1 MANDTP
7 ARKRPRHADQP
18 TTDVEGVPNVTADDT
33 ATSPRAAAVA
43 KPAPVPNVATS
54 TSLLDRT
61 VSIANPVWAIVA
73 FLGLL
78 AAGLFRIV
86 QLDIYALTQREAV
99 WAYQSMA
106 IYVGRSMP
114 GAPDVPEVSP
124 LFMLLET
131 LSYFLFGVTDATARF
146 VPALFGFGIVLLVF
160 ALRPFLSRYVVLAMI
175 LMTGLS
181 PTLVFASRTVSPVI
195 EICFFSLLIV
205 VAVLRAGIATSSTRV
220 AIWSAFIGFGIAAL
234 LATGIEGVTA
244 FLSIAVGIG
253 VGALTDPREESPGAF
268 RKGVVAI
275 ASSAINGPVAG
286 SVFIASLVILFTRFF
301 SDLAGINGILTTFGN
316 WGRLMG
322 TQSSSTPTSIFFWSS
337 LLYEILAV
345 AFAIVA
351 ILVPRRMSSTGATSI
366 YPPAF
371 IAWFLTSLVLC
382 SLAQG
387 RDPEHAALVALPLV
401 LLGGFG
407 LGYTLERI
415 PWSKFLATSA
425 GLVPLALA
433 GIFVGL
439 ISSFTIVARANDVD
453 RQNDGAASTLV
464 QIVFILVLLIAPL
477 IYLVS
482 QEFVNAQR
490 TRYVG
495 WSALIVLA
503 IFLGLFTIRSTTM
516 LAISRA
522 DEGVELLAPRTPT
535 SGVEAMVDQTLRLSR
550 DVSINEM
557 NATDNTGS
565 NGITI
570 AIDPDAR
577 WPFAWYFRNFPNAS
591 ITTAAGWN
599 EADLVISTSS
609 EGMAEAG
616 YVVQTRNWLN
626 RVPPSYD
633 SLDAGNILSHL
644 FQAGD
649 WYPGIRYLLFR
660 ELPDVSEPGQ
670 VSFGYTYA
678 LSNQLN
684 PNFGPFDLFDDVGP
698 GSGLGQ
704 LNGPTDVAL
713 SADGETIFVLDSG
726 NLRVERYQRD
736 GTFIGV
742 WDGTTDSNAAFATQ
756 FSQGPGGIFESDTGV
771 TYVADT
777 WNHRVVF
784 LNENGEFA
792 SEIGQRGVATDTRN
806 SPDPNVS
813 PGLFYGPRGVTVYE
827 GEIFVTDTGNERVQ
841 VFTTD
846 GTFLRAF
853 GGYGQEPGKLIEP
866 VGITIG
872 PDGNVYVADSGNGR
886 ITIFSR
892 DGQFISNFDVPQWQN
907 QSERV
912 NYLEF
917 GPDGIL
923 YATSPSTSE
932 VLAIGNGQIAV
943 VASDTT
949 REEFERPMG
958 IAIDASGTLLVVDTG
973 RARVVEF
980 QPEVPDELFAPGA
993 ATPVATPESATPT
1006 QSPPS

>member
-1 MANDTP
+1 MANDHP
-7 ARKRPRHADQP
+7 ARERPRHADQP

-33 ATSPRAAAVA
+33 ATPPRVAVA
-43 KPAPVPNVATS
+43 KPAAAPSSFSP
-54 TSLLDRT
+54 TSLLERS
-61 VSIANPVWAIVA
+61 VSIANPGWAIVA
-73 FLGLL
+73 FVGL
-78 AAGLFRIV
+78 AAAALFRIV
-86 QLDIYALTQREAV
+86 QLDIYALTQREAA

-106 IYVGRSMP
+106 IYFGRSMP
-114 GAPDVPEVSP
+114 GAPAVPEVSP
-124 LFMLLET
+124 LFMLLEA

-146 VPALFGFGIVLLVF
+146 MPALFGFGIVLLVYS
-160 ALRPFLSRYVVLAMI
+160 LRPFLSRYVVLAMI

-195 EICFFSLLIV
+195 EICFFSMLTV
-205 VAVLRAGIATSSTRV
+205 VAVLRAGIASSSTRI
-220 AIWSAFIGFGIAAL
+220 AIWSAVLGFGIAAL
-234 LATGIEGVTA
+234 LATGIEGITA

-253 VGALTDPREESPGAF
+253 VGALSDPSEESPGAF
-268 RKGVVAI
+268 RKGVVALG
-275 ASSAINGPVAG
+275 SSATNGPIAAA
-286 SVFIASLVILFTRFF
+286 VFIASVVILFTRFF
-301 SDLAGINGILTTFGN
+301 SDLDGINGILTTFGN

-337 LLYEILAV
+337 LLYELLAV

-351 ILVPRRMSSTGATSI
+351 ILVPRRLPNSGAATL

-371 IAWFLTSLVLC
+371 VAWFLTSLVLC

-387 RDPEHAALVALPLV
+387 RDPDQAALVALPLV

-407 LGYTLERI
+407 LGHTLERI
-415 PWSKFLATSA
+415 PWSRFLTTSA

-439 ISSFTIVARANDVD
+439 ISSFTIVARANDAD

-464 QIVFILVLLIAPL
+464 QVVFVLVLLIAPL
-477 IYLVS
+477 IYLIS
-482 QEFVNAQR
+482 QEFVSGQR

-503 IFLGLFTIRSTTM
+503 IFLGLFTVRSTTM
-516 LAISRA
+516 LALSRA

-535 SGVEAMVDQTLRLSR
+535 TGVKSMVDQTFRLSR

-565 NGITI
+565 YGISI
-570 AIDPDAR
+570 AIDPAAR

-599 EADLVISTSS
+599 EADLVIGTSS

-616 YVVQTRNWLN
+616 YVVQTRNWIN
-626 RVPPSYD
+626 RVPPRYE
-633 SLDAGNILSHL
+633 SLDAGNILSNL
-644 FQAGD
+644 FSAGD

-704 LNGPTDVAL
+704 LNGPTDVTL

-726 NLRVERYQRD
+726 NLRVERYRRD

-742 WDGTTDSNAAFATQ
+742 WDGTTDANAAFATQ
-756 FSQGPGGIFESDTGV
+756 FSQGPGGIFESDSGV

-792 SEIGQRGVATDTRN
+792 GEIGQRGVATDVRN

-813 PGLFYGPRGVTVYE
+813 PGLFYGPRGVTVHE

-841 VFTTD
+841 VFAID

-886 ITIFSR
+886 IAIFSR
-892 DGQFISNFDVPQWQN
+892 DGQFISNIDVPQWQN

-949 REEFERPMG
+949 PEEFERPMG
-958 IAIDASGTLLVVDTG
+958 IVIDESGTLLVVDTG
-973 RARVVEF
+973 RAKVVEF
-980 QPEVPDELFAPGA
+980 QPDVPDELLAPGA
-993 ATPVATPESATPT
+993 ATPAATPEPAAPT
-1006 QSPPS
+1006 QSPPA

>member
-1 MANDTP
+1 
-7 ARKRPRHADQP
+7 
-18 TTDVEGVPNVTADDT
+18 VTADDT
-33 ATSPRAAAVA
+33 ARSSRPTDTTSAR
-43 KPAPVPNVATS
+43 VPPTEAGS
-54 TSLLDRT
+54 SILDRT
-61 VSIANPVWAIVA
+61 VSFGANSVWTIAIG
-73 FLGLL
+73 LGLTVAL
-78 AAGLFRIV
+78 LFRIV
-86 QLDIYALTQREAV
+86 QLDIYSLTQREAA

-106 IYVGRSMP
+106 IYFGKSMP
-114 GAPDVPEVSP
+114 GAPAVPEVSP
-124 LFMLLET
+124 LFMSLET

-146 VPALFGFGIVLLVF
+146 MPALFGFGIILLVF
-160 ALRPFLSRYVVLAMI
+160 ALRPFVSRYVILSLI
-175 LMTGLS
+175 LMLGLS

-205 VAVLRAGIATSSTRV
+205 IAVLRAGIATSSTRI
-220 AIWSAFIGFGIAAL
+220 AILSGLIGFGLAAL
-234 LATGIEGVTA
+234 LASGIEGITA

-253 VGALTDPREESPGAF
+253 IGALSDPREGSPGAI
-268 RKGVVAI
+268 RKGVIAI
-275 ASSAINGPVAG
+275 GSSATHGPIAAA
-286 SVFIASLVILFTRFF
+286 VFIASLIILFTRFF
-301 SDLAGINGILTTFGN
+301 SDLEGINGLLTTFGN

-351 ILVPRRMSSTGATSI
+351 ILIPRRASNSGPATL
-366 YPPAF
+366 YPSAF
-371 IAWFLTSLVLC
+371 LGWFLTALVLC

-387 RDPEHAALVALPLV
+387 RDPDQAALVALPLV
-401 LLGGFG
+401 ILGGFG
-407 LGYTLERI
+407 LGYVLERV
-415 PWSKFLATSA
+415 PWSKFLTTSA

-433 GIFVGL
+433 GIFIGL

-453 RQNDGAASTLV
+453 RQNDGATSTLV
-464 QIVFILVLLIAPL
+464 QVIFVLVLLIAPL
-477 IYLVS
+477 IYLIS
-482 QEFVNAQR
+482 QEFVDSRR

-503 IFLGLFTIRSTTM
+503 VLLGMVTIRSTTM
-516 LAISRA
+516 LALSRA
-522 DEGVELLAPRTPT
+522 DEGVELLAPKTPT

-550 DVSINEM
+550 DVSVNEM
-557 NATDNTGS
+557 SATDNTGS
-565 NGITI
+565 YGISI

-577 WPFAWYFRNFPNAS
+577 WPYAWYFRNFPNAS
-591 ITTAAGWN
+591 ITTPAGWN

-616 YVVQTRNWLN
+616 YVVQTRNWVN
-626 RVPPSYD
+626 RVPPSYED
-633 SLDAGNILSHL
+633 LDAGSILSHL
-644 FQAGD
+644 FKAGD

-660 ELPDVSEPGQ
+660 ELPESSQPGQ
-670 VSFGYTYA
+670 ISFGYTYA

-684 PNFGPFDLFDDVGP
+684 PNFGPFDLSDDVGP

-704 LNGPTDVAL
+704 MNGPTDIAL

-726 NLRVERYQRD
+726 NLRIERFRRD
-736 GTFIGV
+736 GAFIGV
-742 WDGTTDSNAAFATQ
+742 WDGTTDANAAFATQ
-756 FSQGPGGIFESDTGV
+756 FSQGPGGIYESETGV

-792 SEIGQRGVATDTRN
+792 GEIGQRGVATDTEN
-806 SPDPNVS
+806 SVDPTVS
-813 PGLFYGPRGVTVYE
+813 PGLFYGPRGVVISD

-841 VFTTD
+841 VFATD

-853 GGYGQEPGKLIEP
+853 GGFGEEPGKLIEP

-886 ITIFSR
+886 IAIFSR
-892 DGQFISNFDVPQWQN
+892 DGQFISNVAVPQWQN

-912 NYLEF
+912 NYLAF

-932 VLAIGNGQIAV
+932 VLAFGNGQIAV
-943 VASDTT
+943 VASDSTP
-949 REEFERPMG
+949 EELDRPMG
-958 IAIDASGTLLVVDTG
+958 LAVDANGTLLVVDAG
-973 RARVVEF
+973 QAKVVEF
-980 QPEVPDELFAPGA
+980 QPEVPDNLFAPGA
-993 ATPVATPESATPT
+993 ATPMSSPIPAEPT
-1006 QSPPS
+1006 KSPPS